1 MVQHRCRHCGKFLG
15 DSFPQLPAQ
24 RVYTPTMDGFE
35 RFMREMVGL
44 DVGTP
49 EGGHDVA
56 RSNQVRRKER

>member
-35 RFMREMVGL
+35 HFMREMVGL
-44 DVGTP
+44 
-49 EGGHDVA
+49 DVA